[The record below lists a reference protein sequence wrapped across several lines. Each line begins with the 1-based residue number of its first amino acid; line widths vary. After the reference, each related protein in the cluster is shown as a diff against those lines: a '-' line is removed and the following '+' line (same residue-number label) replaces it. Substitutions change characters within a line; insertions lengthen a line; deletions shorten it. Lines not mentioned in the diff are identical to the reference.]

1 MPNINVKRAAH
12 RRELALSRFIA
23 AEQELGRQD
32 HELAK
37 LVAPLFP
44 NNFRDGNPTG
54 LTFSI
59 YHECQASPVGVCLY
73 DEYDDPARDCC
84 LACGEPEERK

>member
-1 MPNINVKRAAH
+1 MSNIDIKRAAH
-12 RRELALSRFIA
+12 RRDLALSRTLA
-23 AEQELGRQD
+23 AEHELHRQD
-32 HELAK
+32 RKLAK

-44 NNFRDGNPTG
+44 QNFRDGDPTG

-59 YHECQASPVGVCLY
+59 YHECEASPVGVCLY

-84 LACGEPEERK
+84 LVCGEPEERK